1 MNVHLHDF
9 IGMVG
14 SAMIVV
20 TYLLVQL
27 RRMQVTD
34 VRYSL
39 FNATG
44 AGLILFSLTV
54 NFNLSAFVI
63 EAFWLLISCIGLIQ
77 FLRERLWR

>member
-14 SAMIVV
+14 SAFIVA
-20 TYLLVQL
+20 TYLLAQL
-27 RRMQVTD
+27 GRMQITD

-44 AGLILFSLTV
+44 AGLIQFSLTV

-77 FLRERLWR
+77 FLRERWWC

>member
-9 IGMVG
+9 IGIVG

-34 VRYSL
+34 V
-39 FNATG
+39 
-44 AGLILFSLTV
+44 
-54 NFNLSAFVI
+54 I
-63 EAFWLLISCIGLIQ
+63 EGFWLLISCIGLIQ

>member
-9 IGMVG
+9 IGIVG

-44 AGLILFSLTV
+44 LG
-54 NFNLSAFVI
+54 
-63 EAFWLLISCIGLIQ
+63 
-77 FLRERLWR
+77 

>member
-1 MNVHLHDF
+1 MN
-9 IGMVG
+9 
-14 SAMIVV
+14 
-20 TYLLVQL
+20 YLLVQL

-39 FNATG
+39 FTEAG

-54 NFNLSAFVI
+54 SFNLSAFVI

-77 FLRERLWR
+77 FLRERWWC

>member
-1 MNVHLHDF
+1 MSVHLHDVVGT
-9 IGMVG
+9 IG
-14 SAMIVV
+14 SAFIVL

-27 RRMQVTD
+27 RRMQTTD

-44 AGLILFSLTV
+44 AGLILCSLTV
-54 NFNLSAFVI
+54 NFNLSAFII

-77 FLRERLWR
+77 FLMERSRR